1 VAKAFEVN
9 IVGVNKLLS
18 DINKYSTDI
27 QNRIAAELEDAARN
41 VQDKA
46 AQDAQNKVV
55 PLSYGAVDSRGNDTK
70 YNVKNFSGMITFNP
84 ISKFKYEIIAGHP
97 MSAYFE
103 FGTGTT
109 VFDGETWVD
118 EELRQYAFQFYVNG
132 RGTIMP
138 APFLF
143 NNFYEE
149 RIKLIN
155 ELKRITGSA

>member
-1 VAKAFEVN
+1 MAKAFEVN
-9 IVGVNKLLS
+9 IVGINKLLG
-18 DINKYSTDI
+18 DISKYSEQV
-27 QNRIAAELEDAARN
+27 QNSIAEKIESACLN
-41 VQDKA
+41 VVQNA
-46 AQDAQNKVV
+46 VEDAQNKVV
-55 PLSYGAVDSRGNDTK
+55 PTQYGTKDSEGKETK
-70 YNVKNFSGMITFNP
+70 YRVANFASGINYFKKN
-84 ISKFKYEIIAGHP
+84 KFTYEVVSNHP

-103 FGTGTT
+103 FGTGET

-118 EELRQYAFQFYVNG
+118 EELREYASLFIVNG